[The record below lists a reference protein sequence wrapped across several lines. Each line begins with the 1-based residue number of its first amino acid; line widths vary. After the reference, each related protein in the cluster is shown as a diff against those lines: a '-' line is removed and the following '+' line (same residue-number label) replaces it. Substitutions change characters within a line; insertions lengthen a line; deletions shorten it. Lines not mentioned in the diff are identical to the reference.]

1 MRVRDVD
8 TVNSNTKYHNI
19 IWRGKF
25 LISMAKTIYF
35 VKRIDSSAAVASS
48 MSYCREKKYD
58 TTGRYPTPPGQS
70 AVLGEPNEYVS
81 MYNNC
86 ELLWYIVYMYVHTYK
101 HMYSESMKQTIWK
114 TNIIYLVVAMEP
126 ILCRLY
132 LLILLL
138 LLLLFW
144 LYLRFGHGWTVAFFQ
159 MAWAW
164 GDVPVSIWI

>member
-1 MRVRDVD
+1 MTPLTAIRSIIISSGEESFWYRWLKLYILLNESIRLLRLHLLWVIVEKRNMIPQGD
-8 TVNSNTKYHNI
+8 T
-19 IWRGKF
+19 R
-25 LISMAKTIYF
+25 L
-35 VKRIDSSAAVASS
+35 
-48 MSYCREKKYD
+48 
-58 TTGRYPTPPGQS
+58 PPGQCE
-70 AVLGEPNEYVS
+70 VLGEPNEYVS

-114 TNIIYLVVAMEP
+114 TNIIHLVVAMEP